1 MKREALIRY
10 VAEYPFPRDDVS
22 CARFSTVRLSWDME
36 EGV

>member
-1 MKREALIRY
+1 MKREATIRY

-22 CARFSTVRLSWDME
+22 CARFPTVRLPRDRE